1 MSKSLLT
8 QELLGCAWVVSVK
21 QLEQHIEQLAQL
33 VRGQISDFR
42 LKMTETDGT
51 VFEKKMRIGGSM
63 SMNAHVRK
71 GNGWWGGETT
81 LNNGELSNN

>member
-51 VFEKKMRIGGSM
+51 VFEKKEDRWQYV
-63 SMNAHVRK
+63 NERVCAQR
-71 GNGWWGGETT
+71 
-81 LNNGELSNN
+81 

>member
-1 MSKSLLT
+1 VAPSVSKSLLT

-51 VFEKKMRIGGSM
+51 VIEKNEDRWQYVNERVCAQKYGVG
-63 SMNAHVRK
+63 V
-71 GNGWWGGETT
+71 
-81 LNNGELSNN
+81 